1 MPNFEKKQLFPKMC
15 HRFNRGSTQVLLR
28 INLGSLNTGVAC
40 YPIQPSQYILLICVF
55 LFTQSLYFRV
65 YILESENVSQV
76 QPRINLGSTE
86 DQPRF
91 YQTHFHLRVYIYCL
105 NFRNIYIYI
114 YFDLF
119 SNFNCFKFGN
129 CDPIRL
135 PVRFWSSQISNQ
147 IGFKFAHLY
156 SILYA

>member
-1 MPNFEKKQLFPKMC
+1 MATFSENV
-15 HRFNRGSTQVLLR
+15 SQVQPR
-28 INLGSLNTGVAC
+28 INLGSTKDQPRFTQYRCCLLSHPTQ
-40 YPIQPSQYILLICVF
+40 PIYSINLCFSVHLESIF
-55 LFTQSLYFRV
+55 QSLYFRV

-135 PVRFWSSQISNQ
+135 PVRFQSSQISNQ